1 MVVSLRQ
8 PPLAYLDRMVARSEN
23 GEVEMADYTI
33 ELRPKRGQVELV
45 LNMLSDVGVTEH
57 CDGQLTVAQATCERL
72 TDQSTPPSRR

>member
-1 MVVSLRQ
+1 
-8 PPLAYLDRMVARSEN
+8 
-23 GEVEMADYTI
+23 MADYTI